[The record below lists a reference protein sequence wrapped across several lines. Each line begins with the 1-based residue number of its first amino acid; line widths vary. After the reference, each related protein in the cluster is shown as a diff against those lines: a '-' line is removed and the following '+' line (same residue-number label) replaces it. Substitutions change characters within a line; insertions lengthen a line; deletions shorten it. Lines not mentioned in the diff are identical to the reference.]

1 MHPPISH
8 NKWFSSMN
16 LIFSITHEI
25 HLSIVLSLPT
35 SYLVQHHY
43 HESKFLWVTHQ
54 ISFWVACH
62 KNFDSNPSIL
72 PSPSSLLSPPLFY
85 LPFSSSL
92 SHFHSFSCFCHLCD
106 HCFQCLVVM
115 SIIPI
120 GGLVSSPYLLSS
132 SPLVPCCFSCHGLL

>member
-1 MHPPISH
+1 
-8 NKWFSSMN
+8 
-16 LIFSITHEI
+16 
-25 HLSIVLSLPT
+25 
-35 SYLVQHHY
+35 
-43 HESKFLWVTHQ
+43 
-54 ISFWVACH
+54 
-62 KNFDSNPSIL
+62 L